1 MAGSEISRRA
11 VLTAA
16 GIGLLGLGASGC
28 APDKAPAGG
37 RSTAPS
43 STPGE
48 AAGMTRRMGAEWE
61 SHALTVMSW
70 PTALIWGEDLPYV
83 RGDIAS
89 LARTIA
95 EFEPV
100 TLLVSP
106 GDEKDAAYECGAGVE
121 VLTVPVDDLWA
132 RDTVPVFV
140 EGAGG
145 LEGVDFNF
153 NGWGG
158 KQQHANDGGVASAF
172 LREFEISR
180 LVATLVA
187 EGGSFETDGL
197 GTLLITESSIVN
209 ENRNPGLARAEIE
222 SRLMQL
228 LGMRAVVWFDG
239 VYGADITDAH
249 VDSLARFV
257 APGVVLLDTPG
268 PGAPADVWSRSTEQA
283 RSVLSGATDAAG
295 NPFKVI
301 ELPQPDFS
309 RIRGGGDDFLASYA
323 NFYVANGAVF
333 VPEFGDRRADDRA
346 QGILQD
352 HFADR
357 EVVPM
362 RIDTIASGGGGIHCA
377 THDVPDAAALQSGA
391 Q

>member
-1 MAGSEISRRA
+1 
-11 VLTAA
+11 
-16 GIGLLGLGASGC
+16 
-28 APDKAPAGG
+28 
-37 RSTAPS
+37 
-43 STPGE
+43 
-48 AAGMTRRMGAEWE
+48 MTRRMGAEWE
-61 SHALTVMSW
+61 NHALTVMSW
-70 PTALIWGEDLPYV
+70 PTALIWGEDLRYV
-83 RGDIAS
+83 RDDIAN

-106 GDEKDAAYECGAGVE
+106 GQEQDAAYECGAGVE
-121 VLTVPVDDLWA
+121 ILTVPVDDLWA

-140 EGAGG
+140 EGPNG
-145 LEGVDFNF
+145 LDGVDFNF

-158 KQQHANDGGVASAF
+158 KQQHANDGGVAEAF
-172 LREFEISR
+172 LREFAIPR
-180 LVATLVA
+180 QLATLVA

-209 ENRNPGLARAEIE
+209 DNRNPGLSRAEIE

-228 LGMRAVVWFDG
+228 LGMRKVVWFDG
-239 VYGADITDAH
+239 VYGEDITDAH

-257 APGVVLLDTPG
+257 APGVVLLDAPG

-283 RSVLSGATDAAG
+283 RSVLSQATDAAG
-295 NPFKVI
+295 NAFEVI
-301 ELPQPDFS
+301 DLPQPDFS
-309 RIRGGGDDFLASYA
+309 RIRGGGDDFLASYV

-352 HFADR
+352 HFADC
-357 EVVPM
+357 EIVPM

-377 THDVPDAAALQSGA
+377 THDVPDAAALQERA